1 MVNNI
6 DKKILILG
14 SSGSVGTQAA
24 DVAAF
29 HGVTVDGISAAT
41 DVKTAEAQARKFGVR
56 YCAMVDET
64 AAEDLSVRLSD
75 TGTKVLSGTEGILE
89 MIGLSDA
96 DTAVNSIT
104 GIAGLRPTLAA
115 IENGMD
121 IALANKETLVTAGD
135 IVMSRA
141 HEKGVAI
148 LPVDSEHCAVFQCMQ
163 CGSHD
168 EVRKLILTAS
178 GGPFYGM
185 KRNELSAITK
195 EQALAHPTWKMGAK
209 ITIDSAT
216 MMNKGFEVIEAYHLF
231 GIPAD
236 DIEVV
241 VHRESIV
248 HSMVEYTDRA
258 VIAQL
263 SVPDMRMCVRYALTY
278 PHRSDSNGE
287 ILDLTKV
294 GKLTFAEPDNDT
306 FTLLPLARKAIK
318 LGGVIPCAVNGA
330 NEAAVDLF
338 LHDKISFTDIFDV
351 VEKVALSFDHRKEPT
366 LDDILEVDK
375 ISRIRTKE
383 VFGL

>member
-14 SSGSVGTQAA
+14 STGSVGTQAA

-29 HGVTVDGISAAT
+29 HGAAVDGISAAT
-41 DVKTAEAQARKFGVR
+41 DGKTAEEQARKFGVR
-56 YCAMVDET
+56 YCAMVDE
-64 AAEDLSVRLSD
+64 AAAKDLSVRLSD

-121 IALANKETLVTAGD
+121 VALANKETLVTAGD

-294 GKLTFAEPDNDT
+294 GKLTFAEPDNET

-366 LDDILEVDK
+366 LDDIFEVDK

>member
-14 SSGSVGTQAA
+14 STGSVGTQAA

-29 HGVTVDGISAAT
+29 HGAAVDGISAAT
-41 DVKTAEAQARKFGVR
+41 DGKTAEEQARKFGVR
-56 YCAMVDET
+56 YCAMVDE
-64 AAEDLSVRLSD
+64 AAAKDLSVRLSD

-89 MIGLSDA
+89 MIGRSDA

-121 IALANKETLVTAGD
+121 VALANKETLVTAGD

-141 HEKGVAI
+141 SEKGVAI

-294 GKLTFAEPDNDT
+294 GKLTFAEPDNET

-366 LDDILEVDK
+366 LDDIFEVDK